1 MQITGERGNAVLLSE
16 EDGRSIQETL
26 QLATIPGRRETIL
39 EGMAREIPGLSS
51 EPGW

>member
-26 QLATIPGRRETIL
+26 LLATIPGRRETIL